1 MKKQSKIVLVWNT
14 KSSPKLLSLSHGK
27 LIGLVIVT
35 VLLLVGAVTIGIN
48 VFSNSIYNAKVVRLK
63 KNNSKLVGTLYDLQ
77 NRIQQMESELH
88 VLTEKDQALRTYV
101 DIPVIDRDVRKLGI
115 GGKYIFQGEELDN
128 LLPGGDIKISELA
141 NDLDRL
147 TREIKLERISYE
159 EIYNA
164 IKHRSPQ
171 IKSTPSIRPVN
182 TGYISDGYGYRRDP
196 FTGSRQFHYGIDIS
210 APSGTP
216 VYATA
221 DGVVRST
228 KYSSTYG
235 KIIKIDHGYGYST
248 LYAHLSK
255 MIVKPGD
262 VIKRGQKIAEVG
274 CTGRSTASHLHYEVR
289 QFGINKNPLDYYFT
303 GYIR

>member
-14 KSSPKLLSLSHGK
+14 KRSPKSYGLSFRQLV
-27 LIGLVIVT
+27 GLVVLAVLIV
-35 VLLLVGAVTIGIN
+35 VGAVTIGIN
-48 VFSNSIYNAKVVRLK
+48 AFSNSIYNAKVVRLQ
-63 KNNSKLVGTLYDLQ
+63 KNNSKLVGTMYDLDQ
-77 NRIQQMESELH
+77 RIQQMESELH
-88 VLTEKDQALRTYV
+88 VLAEKDQALRTYV

-115 GGKYIFQGEELDN
+115 GGKYSFQGKELDN
-128 LLPGGDIKISELA
+128 LLPYDDVKISELVT
-141 NDLDRL
+141 DLDRL
-147 TREIKLERISYE
+147 TREVKLERISYE

-196 FTGSRQFHYGIDIS
+196 FTGTRQFHYGIDIS
-210 APSGTP
+210 SPSGTP

-221 DGVVRST
+221 DGVIRST
-228 KYSSTYG
+228 NHSSTYG

-248 LYAHLSK
+248 FYAHLSK
-255 MIVKPGD
+255 MIIKPGE

>member
-1 MKKQSKIVLVWNT
+1 MMTV
-14 KSSPKLLSLSHGK
+14 
-27 LIGLVIVT
+27 VT
-35 VLLLVGAVTIGIN
+35 VLLAGTATIVISK
-48 VFSNSIYNAKVVRLK
+48 FSDSIYGAKVIRLQ
-63 KNNSKLVGTLYDLQ
+63 KNNSRLVGTIYDMQ

-88 VLTEKDQALRTYV
+88 VLAEKDQALRTYA
-101 DIPVIDRDVRKLGI
+101 DIPLIDRDVRKLGI
-115 GGKYIFQGEELDN
+115 GGKYSFQGEDLDN
-128 LLPGGDIKISELA
+128 LLPSDDVKMSELS

-164 IKHRSPQ
+164 ITHRSPQ

-182 TGYISDGYGYRRDP
+182 NGYISDGYGYRRDP
-196 FTGSRQFHYGIDIS
+196 FTGARQFHYGIDIS
-210 APSGTP
+210 SPTGTP

-228 KYSSTYG
+228 NVSRTYG
-235 KIIKIDHGYGYST
+235 RIIKIDHGYGYST
-248 LYAHLSK
+248 FYAHLSK
-255 MIVKPGD
+255 MIVKPGE
-262 VIKRGQKIAEVG
+262 VVKRGQKIAEVG

-289 QFGINKNPLDYYFT
+289 QNGINKNPLDYYFT

>member
-14 KSSPKLLSLSHGK
+14 KRSAKSISLNKRQIVGYSIAVTLLLCVAVV
-27 LIGLVIVT
+27 IGLN
-35 VLLLVGAVTIGIN
+35 L
-48 VFSNSIYNAKVVRLK
+48 FSNSIYNAKVTRLQ
-63 KNNSKLVGTLYDLQ
+63 KNNSKLVGTLYDLE
-77 NRIQQMESELH
+77 NRIQQMESEIQ
-88 VLTEKDQALRTYV
+88 VLAEKDQALRTYA
-101 DIPVIDRDVRKLGI
+101 DIPVIDQDVRKLGI
-115 GGKYIFQGEELDN
+115 GGKYIYQGEELDN
-128 LLPGGDIKISELA
+128 LLPNNDVKVSELA
-141 NDLDRL
+141 NNLDRL

-196 FTGSRQFHYGIDIS
+196 FSNARQFHYGIDIS
-210 APSGTP
+210 APTGTP

-221 DGVVRST
+221 DGVIRST
-228 KYSSTYG
+228 NYSGTYG

-248 LYAHLSK
+248 FYAHLSK
-255 MIVKPGD
+255 MVVKPGD
-262 VIKRGQKIAEVG
+262 VVKRGEKIAEVG